1 MYFCLHTFLF
11 VSFGPDFVNVN
22 SQQFLDTPIFFG
34 GGGGAKEQILC
45 GLSVA
50 IKQHAKEYLRT
61 ILILYY
67 MLQNFNTTNV

>member
-1 MYFCLHTFLF
+1 M
-11 VSFGPDFVNVN
+11 SFGPDFVNVN
-22 SQQFLDTPIFFG
+22 SQQFLDTLIFF